1 MNEAMK
7 LERENFLNAGAYERS
22 KNRPDYANG
31 FEPRTLNMW
40 SGRVTFAIPQTQN
53 GGFHERGRGPLE
65 NVLYEPGEPGGLHG
79 VKLIVSDDH
88 AGLKAARGRSFPR
101 CRGGG
106 ASFTC
111 VRMRRPSPER
121 RRRRCG
127 ARSSTGPRQRSIP
140 GSPNS
145 WRTMPRN
152 PRPTSF

>member
-65 NVLYEPGEPGGLHG
+65 NVLYEPGEPGG
-79 VKLIVSDDH
+79 
-88 AGLKAARGRSFPR
+88 AAWREAYRE
-101 CRGGG
+101 
-106 ASFTC
+106 
-111 VRMRRPSPER
+111 RRPCGSQGGKGSVFPAVPW
-121 RRRRCG
+121 RRCFFHLCQNAQAFARKATTALRG
-127 ARSSTGPRQRSIP
+127 AVQYWSETKKHSR
-140 GSPNS
+140 
-145 WRTMPRN
+145 
-152 PRPTSF
+152 FAE